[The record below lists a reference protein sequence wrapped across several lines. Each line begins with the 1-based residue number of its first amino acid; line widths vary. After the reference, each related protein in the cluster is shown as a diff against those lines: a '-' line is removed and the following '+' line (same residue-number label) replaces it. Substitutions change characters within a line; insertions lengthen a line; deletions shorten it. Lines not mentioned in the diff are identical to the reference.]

1 MELAGLEQLFVNE
14 YIGNGG
20 NAALAYRTVKPGISE
35 QSARSLACRI
45 LKRPH
50 VIEAIRAQMNRRSEE
65 QETGNEDLRQKRINE
80 FLEIKS
86 KAMQKEKL
94 GTAVNAL
101 DRVCN
106 IEGHY
111 RHDDPKSDAELYTHF
126 IKKVTVEEVTYQ
138 DNRQVNILVNNVDQ
152 SVSKCQQEL
161 TGPKED

>member
-1 MELAGLEQLFVNE
+1 MSQ
-14 YIGNGG
+14 
-20 NAALAYRTVKPGISE
+20 
-35 QSARSLACRI
+35 
-45 LKRPH
+45 
-50 VIEAIRAQMNRRSEE
+50 RSEV
-65 QETGNEDLRQKRINE
+65 QETENEDLRQKRINE

-111 RHDDPKSDAELYTHF
+111 RHDDPISDAELYTQF
-126 IKKVTVEEVTYQ
+126 IKKIAVDEVTYQ

-152 SVSKCQQEL
+152 SVSKGQQEL
-161 TGPKED
+161 TEPKED